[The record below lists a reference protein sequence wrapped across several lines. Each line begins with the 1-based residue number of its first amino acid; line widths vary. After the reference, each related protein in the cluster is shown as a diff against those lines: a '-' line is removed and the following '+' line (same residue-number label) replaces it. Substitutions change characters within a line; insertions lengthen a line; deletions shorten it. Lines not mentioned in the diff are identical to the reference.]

1 MFFSKIAQIEP
12 PSYPAKKLIL
22 KKVTEQLKMLIDA
35 DDVDSIFFLSPGQAS
50 LIKHV
55 TDALGIFK
63 SKINVI
69 IPRGES
75 SGLDLRLDSRLY
87 LYQLHDDD
95 DKVTLYESYQIR

>member
-1 MFFSKIAQIEP
+1 
-12 PSYPAKKLIL
+12 
-22 KKVTEQLKMLIDA
+22 MLIEA
-35 DDVDSIFFLSPGQAS
+35 DDVDSIFFLSSGQAP

-69 IPRGES
+69 IPRGET

-95 DKVTLYESYQIR
+95 KVTLYESYQIRYYGYAG